1 MTELDPRAAGGKRLK
16 GKVCVVT
23 GAGQGIGRA
32 TAKRL
37 GAEGGIIVVADR
49 VDEGA
54 TQTVAEL
61 REHGVEALKMLVDLS
76 TFAGAQEMIDK
87 TVAAYGRID
96 VLVNNVGGTIF
107 IKPYHLY
114 TEDEV

>member
-1 MTELDPRAAGGKRLK
+1 MAELDPRAAGARRLK
-16 GKVCVVT
+16 DKVCVVT

-37 GAEGGIIVVADR
+37 GAEGGTIVVADR

-61 REHGVEALKMLVDLS
+61 REHGVDGAEG
-76 TFAGAQEMIDK
+76 AGRSRHASP
-87 TVAAYGRID
+87 ARRS
-96 VLVNNVGGTIF
+96 
-107 IKPYHLY
+107 
-114 TEDEV
+114 